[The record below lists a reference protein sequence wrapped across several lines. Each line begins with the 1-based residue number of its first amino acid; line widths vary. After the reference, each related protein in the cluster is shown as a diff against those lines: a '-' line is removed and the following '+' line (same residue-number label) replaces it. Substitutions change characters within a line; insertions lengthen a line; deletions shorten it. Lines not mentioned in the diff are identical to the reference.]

1 MASVSYFI
9 DFKEQ
14 ARIRKQPA
22 GRDPNKVADR
32 GRHFYMDYGFVRA
45 LNEDF
50 DQPTKKKDRVVE
62 SFDGYSSYLLD
73 SGRRGI

>member
-1 MASVSYFI
+1 
-9 DFKEQ
+9 
-14 ARIRKQPA
+14 
-22 GRDPNKVADR
+22 VADR